1 MTASTSRSRK
11 AIDLRKK
18 VKKRI
23 PRFRRHES
31 WRYKRLKDSWR
42 KPRGLDNKM
51 KVERK
56 GWPKSVKIGYGGPR
70 IAKGLHP
77 SGYEEVLVHNPDEV
91 ASVDPET
98 QAIRIAHTVGIRKRI
113 MITSMA
119 REKKIHV
126 LNPLVRELEEEKLE
140 EEISEELV
148 PDAEEIEPEKKKTRK
163 KSRRQKKSRGS
174 ES

>member
-1 MTASTSRSRK
+1 MTASTSPSHK
-11 AIDLRKK
+11 ATDLRKN
-18 VKKRI
+18 VKKKN
-23 PRFRRHES
+23 PRFKRHES
-31 WRYKRLKDSWR
+31 WRYKRLKESWR

-51 KVERK
+51 RQERK
-56 GWPKSVKIGYGGPR
+56 GWPKSVKISYSGPR

-77 SGYEEVLVHNPDEV
+77 SGYKEVLVHNSDEV

-119 REKKIHV
+119 REKEV
-126 LNPLVRELEEEKLE
+126 YVFNPLVRELEEEKIE
-140 EEISEELV
+140 EEISEEPV
-148 PDAEEIEPEKKKTRK
+148 PDAEEIESEEKKTRK
-163 KSRRQKKSRGS
+163 KSKRQKKSRGS

>member
-11 AIDLRKK
+11 AIDLRKN
-18 VKKRI
+18 VKKRN

-51 KVERK
+51 KLERK

-98 QAIRIAHTVGIRKRI
+98 QAIRIAHTIGIRKRI

-148 PDAEEIEPEKKKTRK
+148 PDAEEIEPEKKKTPK

>member
-1 MTASTSRSRK
+1 MTASTSRSHK
-11 AIDLRKK
+11 AIDLRKN
-18 VKKRI
+18 VKKKK

-51 KVERK
+51 KQEKK

-70 IAKGLHP
+70 IARNLHP
-77 SGYEEVLVHNPDEV
+77 SGYKEVLVHNPDEA
-91 ASVDPET
+91 ASVNPET
-98 QAIRIAHTVGIRKRI
+98 QAIRIAHTIGIRKRI

-126 LNPLVRELEEEKLE
+126 LNPLVREFEEEKIE
-140 EEISEELV
+140 EEIPEELV
-148 PDAEEIEPEKKKTRK
+148 PDAEEIETEKKKTRK
-163 KSRRQKKSRGS
+163 KSRRQKKSKGS

>member
-1 MTASTSRSRK
+1 
-11 AIDLRKK
+11 
-18 VKKRI
+18 
-23 PRFRRHES
+23 
-31 WRYKRLKDSWR
+31 
-42 KPRGLDNKM
+42 M

-98 QAIRIAHTVGIRKRI
+98 QAIRIAHTIGIRKRI

-119 REKKIHV
+119 REKEIHV